1 MNATAHRLTAGTA
14 IALYSADEEAKTGQ
28 QTLTPVLGGLAG
40 SIFTCLPDVLEPAT
54 SPDHRDF
61 FHSIVFAGILIG
73 GLVKLSR
80 WQPESD
86 VDRFWRGVGMIAVA
100 SYLIHL
106 TLDATTAKSLPLLGR
121 I

>member
-14 IALYSADEEAKTGQ
+14 IALYFSNEEAKAGR
-28 QTLTPVLGGLAG
+28 QTLTPILGGLAG
-40 SIFTCLPDVLEPAT
+40 SIFTCIPDVLEPAT
-54 SPDHRDF
+54 SPNHRNF
-61 FHSIVFAGILIG
+61 FHSIACAGLLITA
-73 GLVKLSR
+73 LVKLNR

-86 VDRFWRGVGMIAVA
+86 ADRFWRGVGMIAVA